1 MFYLTPLDNMYWIK
15 NTFRL
20 IAFALLILA
29 LPVCTGNQEAG
40 RALDTPKQIAEADTV
55 ATIAE
60 KPKPLPV
67 DRKFNDMARF
77 IAGMPAEEGS
87 LFASY
92 AQNPA
97 WQQYAK
103 GADAQWQS
111 ILNTKLPKITQWRD
125 QELKEANARS
135 GLLFY
140 PFSGPDFLHA
150 SAFFPEADTM
160 VLVGLEP
167 IGNLPDFDKIAQ
179 KSLAGYF
186 NGLQQTLNSIL
197 NFSFFRTN
205 SMAVD
210 FTGKVVSDIDGT
222 LPVLMLFMART
233 GHKVLYYEKI
243 AISPE
248 GKIIPAAEAKA
259 DSTYYGT
266 MLAYSSEKDPETR
279 KTLFYFAANLQDTPY
294 SARSGLSEGGL
305 LQRSDFRKYLE
316 SLPIQTTY
324 IKSASYLMHLAEF
337 SLMRQLIL
345 EKSKFYLQ
353 DDSGMP
359 IRFLDRTKWDLIF
372 YGSYISPISL
382 FSGRYQADLR
392 AIYQK
397 GEGVRPLPFGIG
409 YQFREG
415 TSNLMLAVKK

>member
-1 MFYLTPLDNMYWIK
+1 MYWIK
-15 NTFRL
+15 TTCWL

-40 RALDTPKQIAEADTV
+40 KALDSPQKIAKADSAEAPT
-55 ATIAE
+55 E
-60 KPKPLPV
+60 KPKPLPT
-67 DRKFNDMARF
+67 DRKFNDMAQF
-77 IAGMPAEEGS
+77 IAGLPAEEGS
-87 LFASY
+87 SFASY
-92 AQNPA
+92 SQNPA

-103 GADAQWQS
+103 VADTQWNS
-111 ILNTKLPKITQWRD
+111 ILNTKLPKIIQWRD
-125 QELKEANARS
+125 QELKAANAQG

-167 IGNLPDFDKIAQ
+167 IGNLPDFEKIAQ
-179 KSLAGYF
+179 KSLQGYF

-210 FTGKVVSDIDGT
+210 FTGKVVSTIDGT

-243 AISPE
+243 AISPK

-259 DSTYYGT
+259 DSTYFGT
-266 MLAYSSEKDPETR
+266 MLAYSSEKEPENR

-294 SARSGLSEGGL
+294 SANSGLSEGGL

-324 IKSASYLMHLAEF
+324 IKSASYLMYRDEF
-337 SLMRQLIL
+337 SIVRNLIL
-345 EKSKFYLQ
+345 NKSTFFLQ

-359 IRFLDRTKWDLIF
+359 IRFLDRAKWDLTF
-372 YGSYISPISL
+372 YGSYVSPISL
-382 FSGRYQADLR
+382 FQVRYQADLR

-415 TSNLMLAVKK
+415 TSNLMLATKK